1 MQYLRLLY
9 FVKRLLP
16 FVPALLDVDV
26 SDDGA
31 GDGFLVHAGL

>member
-1 MQYLRLLY
+1 M
-9 FVKRLLP
+9 VIIKRLLP

-31 GDGFLVHAGL
+31 GDDFLVHAVL

>member
-1 MQYLRLLY
+1 M
-9 FVKRLLP
+9 RLLP